1 MLAAR
6 GANLRPEA
14 ERMTVAARE
23 KAKALRWKRPMMR
36 DLNWWHIVE
45 TLDEIA
51 EAAAD
56 IQWMDEDEIAEALGD
71 EEEAYEFRVA
81 FSDLAGDCERFREEL
96 EQVREYEFISTDADG
111 EDEATLFDLF
121 FPAVDAGGEMLGYD
135 SFEEDFFPL
144 DPMVTD
150 YARQEAAKRLKRL
163 TKDQLL
169 DAAGLCLR
177 IAAQFVAIQYRYDCL
192 SASLAILRG
201 EQDGLLKMVK
211 GSEDAYTAAEAASN
225 GFRFDFG
232 KEVST
237 LDRMLREVPER
248 MWVE

>member
-1 MLAAR
+1 
-6 GANLRPEA
+6 
-14 ERMTVAARE
+14 MTDTARE
-23 KAKALRWKRPMMR
+23 KAHALRWKRPMMR
-36 DLNWWHIVE
+36 DLNWFHITE

-51 EAAAD
+51 EAASD
-56 IQWMDEDEIAEALGD
+56 IQWMDEDAIAEALGD

-81 FSDLAGDCERFREEL
+81 FSDLAADCERFREEL

-135 SFEEDFFPL
+135 SYEEDYYPI
-144 DPMVTD
+144 DCHTTE

-169 DAAGLCLR
+169 DASGLCLR

-201 EQDGLLKMVK
+201 EQDGLLKVIK
-211 GSEDAYTAAEAASN
+211 GIEEAYDAAEAASF
-225 GFRFDFG
+225 GFQFEHGD
-232 KEVST
+232 EVRR
-237 LDRMLREVPER
+237 LDGMLREVPER